1 MILDTLTI
9 IGCVKEKFLVL
20 VLRKGLKIYLSDIW
34 ILLENVL
41 LNLYY
46 ILYLMTITSL
56 KRFLCIYLCVD
67 SLKIEKN
74 VVILKYLK
82 VEWIKAA

>member
-20 VLRKGLKIYLSDIW
+20 VLRKGLKSYLSDIW

-41 LNLYY
+41 LNLY
-46 ILYLMTITSL
+46 
-56 KRFLCIYLCVD
+56 
-67 SLKIEKN
+67 
-74 VVILKYLK
+74 
-82 VEWIKAA
+82 